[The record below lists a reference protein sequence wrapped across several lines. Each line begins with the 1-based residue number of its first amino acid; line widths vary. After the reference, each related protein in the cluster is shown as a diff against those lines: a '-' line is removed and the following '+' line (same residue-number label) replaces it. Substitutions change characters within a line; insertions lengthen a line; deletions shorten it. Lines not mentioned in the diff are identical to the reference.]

1 MCIRDR
7 PYHAHDE
14 HQWLKA
20 GEIVECDVEI
30 WPTSMVFKKGHKIRL
45 DIGPVDGIGS
55 LYFSHFPAD
64 YNQGALNTV
73 YSGGDK
79 ESYLLL
85 PIIPPK

>member
-1 MCIRDR
+1 MLFRSD
-7 PYHAHDE
+7 
-14 HQWLKA
+14 

-55 LYFSHFPAD
+55 LYFSHFHAD

-85 PIIPPK
+85 PIIPSK